1 MFNVKNSN
9 APKGSSTPKV
19 ITPGEQVCKINKI
32 TLESPPYNKDA
43 VNVVMHVET
52 QPLGDDFEG
61 FFIDKN
67 NPDGGRYAGQIGR
80 VKSSEYP
87 YSDGT
92 TKSGI
97 QISRDIELA
106 RFLEN
111 LLKIAGKESWLD
123 ANEGVHETAESY
135 VEAINKDNVLNDIYF
150 RFCVG
155 GKEYL
160 NKEGYTNF
168 DLFLVK
174 SSRGSYNMES
184 FTKNPEASSNF
195 IKFDESVHIKKKKT
209 DVESFGDVT
218 TTSSVSSSFEL

>member
-9 APKGSSTPKV
+9 AGAGSSMSKV
-19 ITPGEQVCKINKI
+19 IAPGEHVCKINKV

-43 VNVVMHVET
+43 VSLVMHVET
-52 QPLGDDFEG
+52 EPLGENFEG

-67 NPDGGRYAGQIGR
+67 NPDAGRYLGQIGR
-80 VKSSEYP
+80 VKSSEYA
-87 YSDGT
+87 YADGK
-92 TKSGI
+92 TKSGVI
-97 QISRDIELA
+97 ISRDVELG

-111 LLKIAGKESWLD
+111 LLKIAGKEEFLN
-123 ANEGVHETAESY
+123 ANEDNHDTAESY
-135 VEAINKDNVLNDIYF
+135 VKAMNDQKVFDDVYF
-150 RFCVG
+150 RFCIG

-160 NKEGYTNF
+160 NKEGYTNY

-184 FTKNPEASSNF
+184 VAKNPEASSNF
-195 IKFDESVHIKKKKT
+195 IKFDEAVHIKKKKT
-209 DVESFGDVT
+209 DVDSFGDVT